1 MVPSGHK
8 YKGVNFA
15 PFTLSLFCLCKKCI
29 SVVAAEFQPFDVVK
43 MMRREKKMPLAF
55 VSIYSEEKE
64 SMILQ
69 HAIALL
75 HFSIIVTVS
84 KAFSYYWW
92 NTAQLIRR
100 T

>member
-1 MVPSGHK
+1 MVPSGNKH
-8 YKGVNFA
+8 KGVNFA
-15 PFTLSLFCLCKKCI
+15 PFTLSLLCLCKKCI

-69 HAIALL
+69 HALL